1 MSDDLYMNVEAA
13 NQALVEM
20 KEYDKEKTH
29 LFAEYIAKPVLVMYE
44 SKPWV
49 ADSYNEYNNLLSGL
63 YQTQHLQDLQFED
76 LMLRLQKEIQQWE
89 ETSQK
94 LGG

>member
-13 NQALVEM
+13 SQTLMEM

-49 ADSYNEYNNLLSGL
+49 ADSYKEYNNLLSDL
-63 YQTQHLQDLQFED
+63 YQTQHLQDLCFED
-76 LMLRLQKEIQQWE
+76 LIARLKNEIQQWE
-89 ETSQK
+89 ETSQII
-94 LGG
+94 GS